1 MSKNENPFISEH
13 ENNDSRIDEE
23 NSLVAEVAES
33 LSKRLTKD
41 FFFMSEY
48 LEAVEKV
55 SKDENDG
62 ISGVKLIRMMIQGFE
77 PQVRRIVGTDSEK
90 IAAFAARVLE
100 HVDSDGNKVKK

>member
-1 MSKNENPFISEH
+1 MSNNENQLISEH
-13 ENNDSRIDEE
+13 ENNDSRNDEE
-23 NSLVAEVAES
+23 NRLVAEVAES

-62 ISGVKLIRMMIQGFE
+62 ISGVKLIRMMIDGFE

-90 IAAFAARVLE
+90 IATFASRVLE
-100 HVDSDGNKVKK
+100 HVDSDGNTAKK